1 MPEAVDPVDVAALYG
16 DLPPAASRPSVRVNM
31 IASVDGA
38 TEVAG
43 RSGGLGG
50 RADTELFHVLRSLT
64 DAILV
69 AAGTVRS
76 DKYGPS
82 RIPIAIVTRSCALD
96 WDSALFTDTLG
107 GAAARPIVIT
117 VAAAPAAGVSRARAV
132 ADVVVAGEQDV
143 DLEAALH
150 AIGERGLAA
159 VLCEG
164 GPTLNAQLARAGL
177 IDELCLSLSPMVV
190 GGGAKRILAGPILD
204 PADGGRKGWRLRSLC
219 EQDDFLFLRYRAE

>member
-1 MPEAVDPVDVAALYG
+1 MRQLLPEVVDPVDVAALYG

-50 RADTELFHVLRSLT
+50 KADSELFHVMRSLT

-76 DKYGPS
+76 DRYGPS

-107 GAAARPIVIT
+107 GAAARPIVVT
-117 VAAAPAAGVSRARAV
+117 VAAAPAKTKSHAPGRSPTWSWPASRTSTSRRRCMPSVSAAWLRCSAKAV
-132 ADVVVAGEQDV
+132 
-143 DLEAALH
+143 
-150 AIGERGLAA
+150 
-159 VLCEG
+159 
-164 GPTLNAQLARAGL
+164 
-177 IDELCLSLSPMVV
+177 
-190 GGGAKRILAGPILD
+190 
-204 PADGGRKGWRLRSLC
+204 RL
-219 EQDDFLFLRYRAE
+219 